1 MNCVSLL
8 LRDHILRI
16 CSVAFENS
24 SEIQQL
30 RPECEHLTLQC
41 RNLATRTL
49 ASAARSLE
57 AHVAQI
63 PQLRVMIEVER
74 QTSNTL
80 QAEVLRLGAEHL
92 QICQKW
98 ERSKEEVAQL
108 QARCNEFGHLLE
120 PTQSTR
126 DEGYFSPELELMQ
139 MEENEPGSAATGCV
153 RMGTDETTLIDRVE
167 PSPFVVAGDRLPVH
181 PSSSKITACLSDTLP
196 STQSSGVLA
205 EEPEQVERDTASQ
218 KRDAE

>member
-8 LRDHILRI
+8 LRDHVLRI

-24 SEIQQL
+24 SEIQQF
-30 RPECEHLTLQC
+30 RPECEHLTVQC
-41 RNLATRTL
+41 RNLETGTL

-80 QAEVLRLGAEHL
+80 QAEVLRLGAGP
-92 QICQKW
+92 
-98 ERSKEEVAQL
+98 KEEVAQL

-120 PTQSTR
+120 PSQSTR
-126 DEGYFSPELELMQ
+126 DAGYFSPELELMQ

-153 RMGTDETTLIDRVE
+153 GMGTDETTLKEREE
-167 PSPFVVAGDRLPVH
+167 PSPFFAAGDRLPVR

-218 KRDAE
+218 KKDAE